1 MGSNSPS
8 DLIASDEC
16 LPDLRLQRRRPQ
28 GAIIDVLERH
38 SHNLRGAID
47 RHVAEELKAERRRQI
62 LALLLGRR
70 LDEGKLRSERVVE
83 DGGSEGAGV
92 DRA

>member
-1 MGSNSPS
+1 M
-8 DLIASDEC
+8 AK
-16 LPDLRLQRRRPQ
+16 
-28 GAIIDVLERH
+28 
-38 SHNLRGAID
+38 
-47 RHVAEELKAERRRQI
+47 ELKAERRRQI

-83 DGGSEGAGV
+83 DGGPEGAGV